1 MTQTAIDPIGQAGL
15 TFFSRTTAAISHELK
30 NALAIIKENAG
41 LIEDYLLMAEKGM
54 PIDPEKFKLV
64 STRIGTQT
72 VRADGL
78 IKNMN
83 RFAHSADHDKTSIDL
98 NELAELFVAL
108 SQRETAMHQ
117 ATLTLTKETS
127 PVLVTTSAFL
137 LLTLLGRS
145 LTFCLESV
153 AAQDNIL
160 VKVMKTSAGSVI
172 GFEQLHNLSALKEKQ
187 FPDEQE
193 TLILN
198 VMHIAFNI
206 DLTQGTIL
214 FTLV

>member
-1 MTQTAIDPIGQAGL
+1 MTQVAIDPIGQAGL
-15 TFFSRTTAAISHELK
+15 TFFSRTMASVSHELK

-41 LIEDYLLMAEKGM
+41 LIEDYLLMAEKGV

-83 RFAHSADHDKTSIDL
+83 RFAHSTDHHSASIDL

-108 SQRETAMHQ
+108 SQRETAMRQ
-117 ATLTLTKETS
+117 AELSLTKETS

-137 LLTLLGRS
+137 LLTLLGRA

-153 AAQDNIL
+153 AAQDTIS
-160 VKVMKTSAGSVI
+160 VKVMKSDRGGVI
-172 GFEQLHNLSALKEKQ
+172 GFEQLHNLGALKEKQ
-187 FPDEQE
+187 FPGEQE

-198 VMHIAFNI
+198 VMQTAFSI
-206 DLTQGTIL
+206 DLAQGTIL
-214 FTLV
+214 FTIE